1 MTVSVNTSGSQTTTA
16 ATEHVLAT
24 VATAG
29 AYALAV
35 DCAALTGTDVLRLR
49 IYGKARSADAERLI
63 WDVTFQGNML
73 GEALKM
79 SPAFMSPHHAKF
91 TMECSAS
98 SLAFPWAVYS
108 A

>member
-1 MTVSVNTSGSQTTTA
+1 MTVAVNTSGSQTTTA
-16 ATEHVLAT
+16 ATEHALAT
-24 VATAG
+24 VTTAG

-35 DCAALTGTDVLRLR
+35 DCNALTGTDTLRLR
-49 IYGKARSADAERLI
+49 IYGKARTGDTERVI

-91 TMECSAS
+91 TLECSAS
-98 SLAFPWAVYS
+98 SLAFPWAVYN